1 MEKVKNPLLEK
12 RLTALLDRRKQK
24 DALRQAKYNPH
35 LIDFCSNDYLGISRS
50 TSIREHAQELLKQH
64 PNNSGATGSRLL
76 TGHYPLLE
84 EAEKY
89 LAQFH
94 KASAALIFN
103 SGYDANLG
111 LLSSLT
117 RRQDLIFYD
126 ELIHASIHDGMK
138 MSAAQKFA
146 FQHNSTQDLRE
157 LLEEHANPK
166 RVIFILVESIY
177 SMDGDKAPLIE
188 LAKIAEKHQ
197 AYLVVDEAHSTGIYG
212 ESGEG
217 LCVELGIQEQVF
229 ARLHTFG
236 KAIGGHG
243 AAIVGDQTLIQFLF
257 NYARSLIY
265 TTALPPHSVAH
276 VLAAYS
282 HLSQDGKKKIKD
294 LKEKINYF
302 KNNLKPKIQQQLIP
316 SDSPIQSLIVGGN
329 EKTRQLAQNTNNQ
342 GFDIRPILAPT
353 VPVGTERLRIC
364 LHQFNTKNEI
374 LELCQQLN
382 SFYEF

>member
-1 MEKVKNPLLEK
+1 MKNPLLEK

-24 DALRQAKYNPH
+24 DALRQAKYNPN
-35 LIDFCSNDYLGISRS
+35 LIDFCSNDYLGISQS
-50 TSIREHAQELLKQH
+50 SSIREYAQELLKQH
-64 PNNSGATGSRLL
+64 PSNSGATGSRLL

-94 KASAALIFN
+94 KATAALIFN

-117 RRQDLIFYD
+117 RRQDLLFYD
-126 ELIHASIHDGMK
+126 DLVHASIHDGMK

-146 FQHNSTQDLRE
+146 FQHNSTQHLRE

-166 RVIFILVESIY
+166 RVVFILVESIY
-177 SMDGDKAPLIE
+177 SMDGDKAPLVE
-188 LAKIAEKHQ
+188 LAKIAQEYQ

-243 AAIVGDQTLIQFLF
+243 AAIVGNQTLIQFLF

-276 VLAAYS
+276 ILAAYS
-282 HLSQDGKKKIKD
+282 HLSQDGKEKIKD

-302 KNNLKPKIQQQLIP
+302 KNNLTPKIQEQLIP

-329 EKTRQLAQNTNNQ
+329 EKTRQLAQDINNQ

-374 LELCQQLN
+374 LGLCKQLN